1 MNMRIILYILL
12 SIFVAGNVLT
22 EWRNRK
28 TIPWMTNP
36 MSAYLAYVPWAW
48 MQDLGFLALIIA
60 LFLLSV
66 GLSLSQIPFII
77 GACALFLVVLTKYL
91 QPTDAKQQALIQWF
105 HNKSAAVAFT
115 AVIAGILW
123 RTWHTGGL
131 ANGAALASIC
141 VAFLFLRFAPKR
153 TELEEKAVAACII
166 VALYAF
172 SSHL

>member
-28 TIPWMTNP
+28 TLPWMTNP

-91 QPTDAKQQALIQWF
+91 QPTDAKQQALIRDV
-105 HNKSAAVAFT
+105 HDKSAAVAFT
-115 AVIAGILW
+115 AVTAGILW

-131 ANGAALASIC
+131 ANGAALAAIA
-141 VAFLFLRFAPKR
+141 VAFLFMRFAPKK
-153 TELEEKAVAACII
+153 TELEEKAVTVCII
-166 VALYAF
+166 IALYAL